1 MKNNWI
7 DNLANVLDHARKQL
21 GVDIRLDLDK
31 LGFRHSDK
39 WVSVY
44 NNETKKLIIKIK
56 MED

>member
-31 LGFRHSDK
+31 LGFRHSNK

-44 NNETKKLIIKIK
+44 NNETKQLIIKIK